1 MSDLFVNFGNK
12 EKVKNDMKNNFIV
25 DQEINLNESDFLK
38 TKTYADNLTKII
50 NKSEPN
56 KVFTIGL
63 FGNWGTGKSS
73 IVKTSQ
79 QDFDEKKVKFIT
91 YDAWQYVNDS
101 FRRMFL
107 RKLREDLQYEE
118 TDLMKKFYENES
130 TDIGNK
136 YQLSSTRLSFIL
148 GGLVF
153 LLAVLAFMPFNIEY
167 KLPVYAIFTLLGLLI
182 TVISGAFHQ
191 LKISVT
197 KPHLFAPEQF
207 DECFKEIITN
217 SLSQLNITNRA
228 LKWVRGDRTIQN
240 LDKLVIVIDNIDRCS
255 NDVAY
260 NLLTDIKT
268 FLSSSPLSI
277 VFVIPVDDEALK
289 NHIINTHKNSDCN
302 REKEEFLRKFFNV
315 TIRIKPYGVT
325 DMYSFAKQI
334 CETNGIDFKP
344 ETINVASK
352 EYAKNP
358 RRIIQ
363 LFNNLLAEN
372 NYYNT
377 EFIKKNETLI
387 CCILIIREEYSDYYE
402 ELVNSPKIFNDE
414 YSSENENLK
423 RFIRIAHT
431 ALGKVNVSDLSMV
444 LTNTHH
450 HFDNI
455 AADIK
460 DAIDTFDADKVVE
473 VWESESSLIVNY
485 VCDKLEN
492 AIKNELIESELVAYF
507 GLITQVNKTNP
518 LEAHIAKRID
528 EKVLNYLPIVISK
541 TKNHHNLCTY
551 AFLRNEQKDDRI
563 KQALIEESKQS
574 KDQEKGDHWNSLFNS
589 VLEIFKDSRTSQLL
603 ASTYTLYNKSTEYDD
618 FSKDQIENLLSNEFV
633 QNKIDDLN
641 PNKDEEISL
650 NIDTD
655 EYKSVKWLFENKKNI
670 SAESYANLF
679 AKMIGADNSES
690 RMRGKSIDEI
700 ANILT
705 FLNPLLKLIPNGKL
719 GIQPQTLYALI
730 VNNRKIPHP
739 SYPQHTQHDSEKN
752 FIDECIGEE
761 KYISEIKDFIFE
773 IYRIS
778 NNTTRTNNEIKKLLG
793 YTYLDAEFA
802 KLINKGCN
810 LNPVLDII
818 LDEHD
823 RFDNEDRLTI
833 LNHCFNKK
841 DFLKNYS
848 VSETK
853 AKEKLA
859 EMLTYAQSKSASN
872 VFDLLDSLSN
882 QSRYKKIISDLII
895 EKESVFINSLPNNL
909 LKLAVDSFNDNNLNE
924 YANNFEFLSV
934 IVINGNDTQRSN
946 IVKILIAKL
955 DENTDITSTLD
966 LIAKMD
972 NVSKFDQ
979 DGLLYAHLT
988 AFQRKNK
995 ETLTDEEKA
1004 QVKELKRK
1012 VKPTP

>member
-1 MSDLFVNFGNK
+1 
-12 EKVKNDMKNNFIV
+12 MKNNFIV
-25 DQEINLNESDFLK
+25 DQEINLNENDFLK

-50 NKSEPN
+50 KKSTLN
-56 KVFTIGL
+56 KVFTVGL

-79 QDFDEKKVKFIT
+79 QDFDETKVKFIT

-107 RKLREDLQYEE
+107 RSLREELKYEE

-148 GGLVF
+148 GGLVL
-153 LLAVLAFMPFNIEY
+153 LLAIFAFLPFKIEY
-167 KLPVYAIFTLLGLLI
+167 KLPVYSVFTLLGLLI
-182 TVISGAFHQ
+182 TIISGAFHQ

-207 DECFKEIITN
+207 EECFKEIITN
-217 SLSQLNITNRA
+217 SLSKRSNTNKI
-228 LKWVRGDRTIQN
+228 LKWIQGDKSIRN
-240 LDKLVIVIDNIDRCS
+240 LDKLIIVIDNIDRCG

-268 FLSSSPLSI
+268 FLSSSSLSI

-289 NHIINTHKNSDCN
+289 NHIINTTKNSDCN

-315 TIRIKPYGVT
+315 TIRIKPYGTT
-325 DMYSFAKQI
+325 DMYSFAKKI
-334 CETNGIDFKP
+334 CEKNELNFKP
-344 ETINVASK
+344 ETISVASK

-363 LFNNLLAEN
+363 LFNNLLAET
-372 NYYNT
+372 NYYDAD
-377 EFIKKNETLI
+377 FIEKNETLI
-387 CCILIIREEYSDYYE
+387 CCLLIIREEYPEYYI
-402 ELVNSPKIFNDE
+402 ELVNSPKLLNNE
-414 YSSENENLK
+414 YNGKNEDVK
-423 RFIRIAHT
+423 RFIRIAHIV
-431 ALGKVNVSDLSMV
+431 LGKARVSDISMV

-455 AADIK
+455 ALDIK
-460 DAIDTFDADKVVE
+460 DAIDTFDADKVVG

-485 VCDKLEN
+485 VCDKLDN

-507 GLITQVNKTNP
+507 DLITQVNKTNP
-518 LEAHIAKRID
+518 FEAHIAKRID
-528 EKVLNYLPIVISK
+528 EKVLDYLPIVISK

-563 KQALIEESKQS
+563 KQALIEESKRS
-574 KDQEKGDHWNSLFNS
+574 KDQEKGDYWDSLFNS
-589 VLEIFKDSRTSQLL
+589 VLEIFKDSRTSQSM
-603 ASTYTLYNKSTEYDD
+603 ASTYTLYNESVKYDD
-618 FSKDQIENLLSNEFV
+618 FSKDQIENLLSKEFV

-641 PNKDEEISL
+641 PNKEEEISL

-679 AKMIGADNSES
+679 AKIIGVDNSES
-690 RMRGKSIDEI
+690 RMRGKSIDDI

-719 GIQPQTLYALI
+719 EIQPQTLYALI

-752 FIDECIGEE
+752 FIDECISEE
-761 KYISEIKDFIFE
+761 KYISEIKDFVFE

-778 NNTTRTNNEIKKLLG
+778 NNTTRTNNEIKKLLD
-793 YTYLDAEFA
+793 YIYLDAEFA
-802 KLINKGCN
+802 KLINKGCS
-810 LNPVLDII
+810 LNSVLDII
-818 LDEHD
+818 LDGHD
-823 RFDNEDRLTI
+823 RFDNEDRLTV
-833 LNHCFNKK
+833 LNHCFNQKN
-841 DFLKNYS
+841 FLKTYS

-853 AKEKLA
+853 AKEKLQ
-859 EMLTYAQSKSASN
+859 EMLNYAQNKQSSN
-872 VFDLLDSLSN
+872 VFDLIESLSN
-882 QSRYKKIISDLII
+882 QERYKKIISDLII
-895 EKESVFINSLPNNL
+895 EKNSNFINSLPNNL
-909 LKLAVDSFNDNNLNE
+909 LTLAVNSFNNSNFNE

-934 IVINGNDTQRSN
+934 IVINGNDTQKSN
-946 IVKILIAKL
+946 IVKILITKL
-955 DENTDITSTLD
+955 DENRDISLTLN
-966 LIAKMD
+966 LIAEMD
-972 NVSKFDQ
+972 NISAFDEA
-979 DGLLYAHLT
+979 GLLYAHLT
-988 AFQRKNK
+988 EYYRKNK
-995 ETLTDEEKA
+995 EALADEDKTLI
-1004 QVKELKRK
+1004 KELKKK
-1012 VKPTP
+1012 VKPAT